1 MVAAMTRF
9 APAFAFCLLAAPA
22 AAAERSYAV
31 TDFDRIQVDGPYEVV
46 LTTGRSSSA
55 RASGTLQALD
65 SVTVEVEGGTLRVH
79 ANRSAW
85 GGYPGQIPGTAKI
98 FVATRDLRSAVV
110 RGSGSLAIDRARG
123 LRVDLS
129 LAGNGRLSVAAVDAD
144 NLNLGLLGAGRISLA
159 GSAKQMRATIQ
170 GNGDLDAQGL
180 KVDDAQLATDTSGSI
195 AFQAIRTAKV
205 KSLGAGEVTVTG
217 PAACTVEATGSGPV
231 RCGRGR

>member
-1 MVAAMTRF
+1 MIAAMNRI
-9 APAFAFCLLAAPA
+9 ALALAACLVAAPA

-55 RASGTLQALD
+55 HASGTQQALD
-65 SVTVEVEGGTLRVH
+65 AVTVEVESGTLRVH

-85 GGYPGQIPGTAKI
+85 GGYPGQTPGTARI
-98 FVATRDLRSAVV
+98 FLATRDLRSAVV

-129 LAGNGRLSVAAVDAD
+129 LAGNGRLSVAAVEAD

-159 GSAKQMRATIQ
+159 GTAKQMRATIQ
-170 GNGDLDAQGL
+170 GNGDLDAAGL
-180 KVDDAQLATDTSGSI
+180 KVEDAQLATDTSGSI
-195 AFQAIRTAKV
+195 AFQATRTANV
-205 KSLGAGEVTVTG
+205 KALGAGEVVVTG

-231 RCGRGR
+231 HCGRSR